1 MTLRPACVRLALCLP
16 LAAAGCSTISPSR
29 DSLFSRAAP
38 ASDIE
43 TEVVEA
49 EEDEPRT
56 SRVSRSRPEEPTFDA
71 EPQDLAAALPSTGAA
86 PHALD
91 SATLMLIDQ
100 ELRDLPPA
108 ERQRWQEYLKTLDPR
123 TIPYVLQARRME
135 AAAHGPAAA
144 AAPAT
149 IAQTTYASQTNHQL
163 PQISPNNAP
172 AQPFHAPQL
181 SFDPGYDDPAHSAS
195 TPVAGHSPLSAPDP
209 GAGPV
214 PTGISPFDNRSHP
227 TVPTSTAPAQAAT
240 TGAPYQSDA
249 PPTIAPNGPVELPA
263 AANQPLSP
271 ASPAGVNASPTGRI
285 DYQAAAFD
293 ASQINP
299 QVQPPRSVATLQ
311 NAYWQE
317 TLQRL
322 TALVEAEVAA
332 SQPGLSEAERLAYV
346 KRQVWLRML
355 YLMAEQPQLA
365 QQAIPGVD
373 PAEQEFWTELFWAVS
388 NYFDEQSFPNPA
400 DRAALTVDQLA
411 SAQRQLEA
419 IAPLQLRSVS
429 FCHDINS
436 FGNFDQYERD
446 EFRAGQEVL
455 LYAEVRNFRSEP
467 AAAGGYGT
475 RLKSHI
481 EIRRGGP
488 DGQPVEQNSFPST
501 EDTCRSIRHD
511 YFHSYKIDL
520 PQHLTP
526 GPYALVLT
534 VEDELSGKSATQTVN
549 FLIR

>member
-1 MTLRPACVRLALCLP
+1 MTLRPAFVRLALCLP
-16 LAAAGCSTISPSR
+16 LAAGCSTLSSSR

-38 ASDIE
+38 SSDAE
-43 TEVVEA
+43 TEVA
-49 EEDEPRT
+49 EPADEPRT
-56 SRVSRSRPEEPTFDA
+56 ARVSRSRPDDTASDDV
-71 EPQDLAAALPSTGAA
+71 PQDRLAAAPVSTAA
-86 PHALD
+86 NPRALD

-100 ELRDLPPA
+100 ELRDLTPA
-108 ERQRWQEYLKTLDPR
+108 ERQRWHEYLKNLDPR
-123 TIPYVLQARRME
+123 TISYVLQARRME
-135 AAAHGPAAA
+135 AAAHGPG
-144 AAPAT
+144 AAPPIT
-149 IAQTTYASQTNHQL
+149 QTTYAAQTNDEL

-172 AQPFHAPQL
+172 VQPFHAPQL
-181 SFDPGYDDPAHSAS
+181 SFDPGYDDAIQTG
-195 TPVAGHSPLSAPDP
+195 TPELTGHPSLSAPEP
-209 GAGPV
+209 GAGSV
-214 PTGISPFDNRSHP
+214 PTGISPFGNRGDPQS
-227 TVPTSTAPAQAAT
+227 VPASIVPAQTAAT
-240 TGAPYQSDA
+240 GSPYQSA
-249 PPTIAPNGPVELPA
+249 SQPTIAPNGPVELPA
-263 AANQPLSP
+263 AANQPLS
-271 ASPAGVNASPTGRI
+271 AGSPTGSNTPPTGRI

-293 ASQINP
+293 ASQLNP

-311 NAYWQE
+311 SAYWQE

-332 SQPGLSEAERLAYV
+332 AQPGLSEAERLAYV

-365 QQAIPGVD
+365 QQAIPGVE

-429 FCHDINS
+429 FCYKINS
-436 FGNFDQYERD
+436 FGNFDRYERD
-446 EFRAGQEVL
+446 EFRPGQPVL
-455 LYAEVRNFRSEP
+455 LYAEIRNFRSEP
-467 AAAGGYGT
+467 ATAGGYVT

-534 VEDELSGKSATQTVN
+534 VEDELSRKSATQTVN